1 MLLLA
6 GCSPAERPATL
17 HFEVAGRLENPKI
30 VEASGLA
37 RSQRE
42 PGVLW
47 TINDSGK
54 PYLYAIDHEGQH
66 LGRVDLNKSDN
77 RDWED
82 LASFRLDGKPYLLVA
97 DIGDNDARYKKR
109 TIYIAKEPRTDENK
123 TKVDWEIDFKYPN
136 GPRDA
141 EAVAVDVE
149 NERILVLSKRD
160 IPPALYEL
168 PLRSDDDEKVT
179 AKWLGTI
186 ESLPRPRRRDVE
198 LASKTKDWHWQPSGM
213 DISDDNRAAVILTYR
228 AVYYYLRRE
237 GQGWFDALNTKPIRI
252 SLGNFQN
259 AEAVAFA
266 DRVERGEAELTA
278 GQVHIPTPEPL

>member
-1 MLLLA
+1 MNHPTHLLMLACALA
-6 GCSPAERPATL
+6 TGCSSPDAPTEQPATL

-54 PYLYAIDHEGQH
+54 PYLYAIDHEGRH

-82 LASFRLDGKPYLLVA
+82 LASFQLDGDPYLLVA

-109 TIYIAKEPRTDENK
+109 TIYVAKEPRTDENK
-123 TKVDWEIDFKYPN
+123 TKVDWEIDFEYPN

-141 EAVAVDVE
+141 EAVAVDIE

-160 IPPALYEL
+160 IPPAMYEL
-168 PLRSDDDEKVT
+168 PLHPDDDKKVT
-179 AKWLGTI
+179 ATWLGTI
-186 ESLPRPRRRDVE
+186 DSLPRG
-198 LASKTKDWHWQPSGM
+198 LAGRMS
-213 DISDDNRAAVILTYR
+213 NL
-228 AVYYYLRRE
+228 
-237 GQGWFDALNTKPIRI
+237 RI
-252 SLGNFQN
+252 SPRTGTGNPLAWTF
-259 AEAVAFA
+259 
-266 DRVERGEAELTA
+266 R
-278 GQVHIPTPEPL
+278 PTIGLL